1 MDKARTLNDILD
13 IEDSEL
19 VLDSLDSFQ
28 PQERWA
34 IEIFIV
40 YCGGSNV
47 TYINKDNILKPSQ
60 ITLTLIIKIIKK
72 YYNGILDENHALSV
86 FHAFQRMFVKKERK
100 YNE

>member
-19 VLDSLDSFQ
+19 VLNSLDCFQ

-40 YCGGSNV
+40 YCSGSNIV
-47 TYINKDNILKPSQ
+47 AINNDDILKPSQ

-72 YYNGILDENHALSV
+72 YYNGILDENHALDV
-86 FHAFQRMFVKKERK
+86 FNAFQRIFVKKG
-100 YNE
+100 

>member
-19 VLDSLDSFQ
+19 VFDSLDCFR
-28 PQERWA
+28 PHERWA

-40 YCGGSNV
+40 YCCGSNMV
-47 TYINKDNILKPSQ
+47 AINNDNILRPSQ

-72 YYNGILDENHALSV
+72 YYDDILDESHALMV
-86 FHAFQRMFVKKERK
+86 FDAFHRMFNKEK
-100 YNE
+100 G